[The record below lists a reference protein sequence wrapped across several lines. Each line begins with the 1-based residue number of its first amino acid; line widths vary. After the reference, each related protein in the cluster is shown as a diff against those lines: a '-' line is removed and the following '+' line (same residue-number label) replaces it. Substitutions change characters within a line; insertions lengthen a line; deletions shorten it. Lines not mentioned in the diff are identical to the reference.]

1 MEDRTVAESVPLRVY
16 WSDRLEMLADR
27 MFAAWEMMPVGD
39 PFARMCVIVGDIS
52 TRNWLQRRFLLHR
65 KPGVRRILANIDFKP
80 IAEFVNDW
88 LAAQTHGSDGA
99 HRRPAEHP
107 CSKGVLAWRIDAV
120 LKAEADNPDLVVLQ
134 KYIAHANGRVADRRR
149 FELASRLAELFDDY
163 LANRYRM
170 LADWESGKMPPGD
183 ERWQAALYRLLVQES
198 PDTYTR
204 DYARALAADADP
216 SVALRNGFPD
226 YAAIHVFDVA
236 AAPWPY
242 LLMLK
247 KMSGVIPTTFWTFN
261 PSRTYWL
268 DDSGRRET
276 QREKARSLREALQ
289 RGETLSETEPKYR
302 LDTPDSRLLGA
313 LAGGTRGVLSAEL
326 DLAEGDCEWVGDEG
340 ADDFASLARLTPE
353 VHVCH
358 SPRREL
364 EVARDALHRFFS
376 ETPDARPSDALVL
389 CADWGAYSPLIES
402 VFGADGA
409 GGLPFAL
416 DSGVREETPISHSLG
431 VLFEFRT
438 NRFEVNAV
446 FALLGVPAIRER
458 FGIDADGLSILRE
471 MVRSNNIHWGYDDED
486 VNDILGAAKEEE
498 SYPFTWRRGLD
509 RFIADALLGP
519 RTDAK
524 ALVDAGRLG
533 RLLPCGNVEAERARL
548 VGSLENFVN
557 ALAQLRSFLKA
568 PHPIEEWR
576 DRLLCAIDEFYRDAD
591 AVSDELAGLRR
602 AVVSAADEA
611 LVARAVGKSACRN
624 DPVPGDVMCAAVL
637 GAVSHCKRRVSSPGD
652 AVCFAPLVNG
662 TAVPARFIWI
672 CGLNNGTFPRTERRA
687 SFDLVGRHPTF
698 FDVTSRDKDAS
709 ALLKAALGARDRLSL
724 SYIGRDICSNEEVP
738 EAVPLIDLIE
748 WFKGTGCEVKIC
760 HHPLQAYSPRY
771 FTEKSDLPPSYS
783 VANYDVAVAI
793 LKRQSAAGM
802 DGVRVTPFSPAE
814 SGETVIDLDDLVEFC
829 SRPNNFLAKKVLG
842 IRIANPKYDQLS
854 DDDAVGA
861 SVDDDFRDAV
871 ILGRKPLDG
880 SSRKAETERMVET
893 GLAADADQARGVLE
907 TQLSEEMIDE
917 FRRRVIGFA
926 NNSEEQRKFGCPGNP
941 VVQELLRFENAEPVV
956 FSVAVSLEDRTTAKG
971 QEEVK
976 NHKVVVVGCHRPAV
990 RLVNGAGEEIPYA
1003 FEYRRKFW
1011 SSDMIASW
1019 IRHLVRQVESCEG
1032 GCATALVS
1040 PEWKQVRILCP
1051 VPAAEARRRITNIVA
1066 FATSSMPVDLKKIS
1080 CKDELPE
1087 ELAAAVDSS
1096 EYFRFKGQRGK

>member
-1 MEDRTVAESVPLRVY
+1 MEDRTVAESVPLRIY

-27 MFAAWEMMPVGD
+27 MFAEWEMMPVRD
-39 PFARMCVIVGDIS
+39 PFARMCVVVGDIS
-52 TRNWLQRRFLLHR
+52 TRNWLQRRFLLYR

-80 IAEFVNDW
+80 LAEFVNDW

-107 CSKGVLAWRIDAV
+107 CSKGVLAWRIDTV
-120 LKAEADNPDLVVLQ
+120 LKAEADNPDLAVLQ

-149 FELASRLAELFDDY
+149 FELAARLAELFDDY
-163 LANRYRM
+163 LANRYQM
-170 LADWESGKMPPGD
+170 LADWEAGKMPPGD
-183 ERWQAALYRLLVQES
+183 ERWQAVLYRLLVQES
-198 PDTYTR
+198 PDTYAR

-247 KMSGVIPTTFWTFN
+247 KMSGAIPTTFWTFN

-268 DDSGRRET
+268 DDPGRREA

-289 RGETLSETEPKYR
+289 RGEALSEMESKYE

-326 DLAEGDCEWVGDEG
+326 DLAEGNCEWVGDEG

-389 CADWGAYSPLIES
+389 CADWGAYSSLIES

-431 VLFEFRT
+431 ALFEFRT

-471 MVRSNNIHWGYDDED
+471 MVRGNNIHWGYDDED
-486 VNDILGAAKEEE
+486 VNDILGAAKAEE

-548 VGSLENFVN
+548 VGFLENFVN

-576 DRLLCAIDEFYRDAD
+576 DRLLCAIDEFYQDAD

-602 AVVSAADEA
+602 AVVSVADEA

-652 AVCFAPLVNG
+652 AVRFAPLVNG
-662 TAVPARFIWI
+662 TTVPARFVWI
-672 CGLNNGTFPRTERRA
+672 CGLNNGTFPRTEKRA
-687 SFDLVGRHPTF
+687 SFDLVGRHPTL
-698 FDVTSRDKDAS
+698 FDVTAREKDTS

-724 SYIGRDICSNEEVP
+724 SYIGRDVCSNEEVP
-738 EAVPLIDLIE
+738 EAAALIDLIE
-748 WFKGTGCEVKIC
+748 WFKGTRREVKTC

-771 FTEKSDLPPSYS
+771 FTEESDLPPSYS
-783 VANYDVAVAI
+783 AANYDAAVAI
-793 LKRQSAAGM
+793 LKRQSMAET
-802 DGVRVTPFSPAE
+802 DGVRVTPFSLAE
-814 SGETVIDLDDLVEFC
+814 SGETVIDLDDLVDFY
-829 SRPNNFLAKKVLG
+829 SRPNRFLAKKVLG
-842 IRIANPKYDQLS
+842 IRIAKPGYDVLS
-854 DDDAVGA
+854 DEDSLDANGLSKDLQSRLLVRG
-861 SVDDDFRDAV
+861 VDGIDAAQV
-871 ILGRKPLDG
+871 AERLREKGLSLAAGELEQAIKAAAKAGEDYRQRPLKYK
-880 SSRKAETERMVET
+880 KAESDGFACRDKTAAEA
-893 GLAADADQARGVLE
+893 LALWE
-907 TQLSEEMIDE
+907 DE
-917 FRRRVIGFA
+917 AESVTFHVDLAIEGRRVTVAG
-926 NNSEEQRKFGCPGNP
+926 NRGEVKLNVEPSGQRGHVF
-941 VVQELLRFENAEPVV
+941 V
-956 FSVAVSLEDRTTAKG
+956 FSQYGDIHASTK
-971 QEEVK
+971 
-976 NHKVVVVGCHRPAV
+976 
-990 RLVNGAGEEIPYA
+990 
-1003 FEYRRKFW
+1003 
-1011 SSDMIASW
+1011 IAAW
-1019 IRHLVRQVESCEG
+1019 IRHVAGHAAGGDFVTAMMCMKNVPVRAYRPISQEEAKMLLEKMVAQAMKPMTFDYSCAIAGGDSLPGDFEKAVEDYGSRI
-1032 GCATALVS
+1032 VS
-1040 PEWKQVRILCP
+1040 
-1051 VPAAEARRRITNIVA
+1051 
-1066 FATSSMPVDLKKIS
+1066 S
-1080 CKDELPE
+1080 
-1087 ELAAAVDSS
+1087 
-1096 EYFRFKGQRGK
+1096 RGAK